1 MPQDTFASLRK
12 IRLFE
17 GLTDQDI
24 KRLALIAERRGFGA
38 GDELI
43 REGELGS
50 GMYVIK
56 AGSVKVTKETPHDH
70 EPERIATL
78 GPGTYIGLNALIEE
92 GERAAT
98 VVALES
104 TTCLRLGFDE
114 LDRILTNN
122 GDFARR
128 FWQAA
133 ALGLSRQLRA
143 ANRSTLLLKE
153 IARHREQEAS

>member
-1 MPQDTFASLRK
+1 MPKDTFASLRK
-12 IRLFE
+12 IRLFQ
-17 GLTDQDI
+17 GLSDEDI
-24 KRLALIAERRGFGA
+24 KRLALVAERRGFGP

-78 GPGTYIGLNALIEE
+78 GPGTYIGLSALIEK

-98 VVALES
+98 VVALEN
-104 TTCLRLGFDE
+104 TTCLHLGFDE
-114 LDRILTNN
+114 LERILSDHTE
-122 GDFARR
+122 FARR
-128 FWQAA
+128 FWKAA
-133 ALGLSRQLRA
+133 ALGISRQLRA